1 LTTTAANYTMSGAS
15 SGRRHGGLWFRA
27 GVYTAISLPVDSPAQ
42 RPRSIRPNGLDAR
55 KQPVRLLQAARMMRA
70 SLSSRPAHIRSNGNF
85 GILDIIGP
93 LVSVPCYHYTS
104 ILRKPRLSSAA
115 ARNSSEFRAGCRYN
129 RTGSREPGADR
140 PRGRTGS
147 REPGAGSREPGA
159 GSREPGA
166 GSREPGAGSRE
177 PGADRP
183 RGRTGSRE
191 PGAGSREP
199 GAGSREPIGQPGSR
213 EPIGRAMRGIPE
225 SLQDSQPLQ
234 SAQVAQLCP
243 DSRRRHKPSEP
254 QHRTRPRQ
262 PAQAP

>member
-159 GSREPGA
+159 GSREPIGQP

-177 PGADRP
+177 PIGRAAGPGA
-183 RGRTGSRE
+183 GSRE

-199 GAGSREPIGQPGSR
+199 GAGSRSASPGAGSR
-213 EPIGRAMRGIPE
+213 
-225 SLQDSQPLQ
+225 
-234 SAQVAQLCP
+234 SAALCAEFQN
-243 DSRRRHKPSEP
+243 RYKTHNHCNRHK
-254 QHRTRPRQ
+254 
-262 PAQAP
+262 

>member
-159 GSREPGA
+159 GSREP
-166 GSREPGAGSRE
+166 
-177 PGADRP
+177 
-183 RGRTGSRE
+183 
-191 PGAGSREP
+191 
-199 GAGSREPIGQPGSR
+199 IGQPGSR